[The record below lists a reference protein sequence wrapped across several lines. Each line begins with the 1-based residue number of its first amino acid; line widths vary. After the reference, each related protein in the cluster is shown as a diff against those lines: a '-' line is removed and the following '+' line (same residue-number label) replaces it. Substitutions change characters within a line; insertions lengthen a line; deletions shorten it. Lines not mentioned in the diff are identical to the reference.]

1 MNRDPCTLTCA
12 LARQCA
18 LTGHWSHWGP
28 QQACGAARRVGG
40 HGAHNL
46 VVSAWPVPTYLDCK
60 CSSCECMLKRSWLV
74 MAHSGE
80 CPAAPSRLCGG
91 GSDDICQSFRKS
103 WLVAELGLP
112 SKRAAAGSCG
122 MPVDTELH
130 KAARDGARS
139 HRFSR
144 SFAHLGPSS

>member
-1 MNRDPCTLTCA
+1 MP
-12 LARQCA
+12 
-18 LTGHWSHWGP
+18 
-28 QQACGAARRVGG
+28 
-40 HGAHNL
+40 
-46 VVSAWPVPTYLDCK
+46 VVSED
-60 CSSCECMLKRSWLV
+60 LV
-74 MAHSGE
+74 GQ
-80 CPAAPSRLCGG
+80 R
-91 GSDDICQSFRKS
+91 
-103 WLVAELGLP
+103 AELGLP